1 MTELNIE
8 VVDPDNDD
16 LSYFWSVL
24 ESPSNSNV
32 TFNDDTLKSCS
43 ASFDQIGDYLL
54 SVTVSDGLESIES
67 QVEVSVIEQLLI
79 GDSGSFNVNQINKSE
94 WKIVNL
100 TQTYTNPVVIF
111 SPLTFKGGQPAHIRV
126 KMSVVK
132 HLNGR

>member
-1 MTELNIE
+1 MVGGVTELNIE

-79 GDSGSFNVNQINKSE
+79 GDSGSFNVKQINKSAGGRVPVGLCGLCHPE
-94 WKIVNL
+94 WA
-100 TQTYTNPVVIF
+100 F
-111 SPLTFKGGQPAHIRV
+111 GAH
-126 KMSVVK
+126 
-132 HLNGR
+132 